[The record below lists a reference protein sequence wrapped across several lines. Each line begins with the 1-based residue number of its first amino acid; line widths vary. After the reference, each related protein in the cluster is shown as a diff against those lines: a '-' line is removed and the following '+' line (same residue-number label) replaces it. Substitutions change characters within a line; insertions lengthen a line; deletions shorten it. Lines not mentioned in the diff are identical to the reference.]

1 MGGGKSSARSG
12 SAGLATPAS
21 CLLKSPHA
29 LRVPEY
35 RLVLW
40 VGSVPTPRVIMQA
53 VFPWRQ
59 GTPCGDMIASG
70 KFSQP
75 ERLQGQQLPAAFEGV
90 RHLHAKACFE
100 IHLPLGV
107 IRVGCAFDFDMPL
120 NGHVT

>member
-1 MGGGKSSARSG
+1 MGGVKSSARSG

-53 VFPWRQ
+53 VFPGRQ

-75 ERLQGQQLPAAFEGV
+75 ERLPAREPGRAERIAPPPRNG
-90 RHLHAKACFE
+90 LHATAQIPPVHVYRKPAHGF
-100 IHLPLGV
+100 GV
-107 IRVGCAFDFDMPL
+107 LLFSAGA
-120 NGHVT
+120 